1 MLKPKKAAESAARWA
16 ISEEEDAAI
25 TAAAAD
31 DPDNPIW
38 DDETLSRMRPVRE
51 VAPELIEMAKRRGRP
66 PLAQPKVAT
75 KLRLSA
81 DVLAR
86 FRATGPGWQTRIDE
100 TLRKALE
107 TSDLVTPK

>member
-1 MLKPKKAAESAARWA
+1 MPRRLKRPEFELAPLSA
-16 ISEEEDAAI
+16 EEDAAI
-25 TAAAAD
+25 TAAAES

-38 DDETLSRMRPVRE
+38 SDEDFARARPVRE
-51 VAPELIEMAKRRGRP
+51 VAPELIEMARKRGRP
-66 PLAQPKVAT
+66 PAAKPKVAI
-75 KLRLSA
+75 KIRLSD

-107 TSDLVTPK
+107 TSDLVAPK

>member
-1 MLKPKKAAESAARWA
+1 MTARNRYMPKPAKPDWIEQADWDAVES
-16 ISEEEDAAI
+16 
-25 TAAAAD
+25 
-31 DPDNPIW
+31 PPL
-38 DDETLSRMRPVRE
+38 DEQTLSRMRPVRE
-51 VAPELIEMAKRRGRP
+51 VAPELIEMAKPRGRP
-66 PLAQPKVAT
+66 RLAEPKVAT

-100 TLRKALE
+100 TLRKAIE